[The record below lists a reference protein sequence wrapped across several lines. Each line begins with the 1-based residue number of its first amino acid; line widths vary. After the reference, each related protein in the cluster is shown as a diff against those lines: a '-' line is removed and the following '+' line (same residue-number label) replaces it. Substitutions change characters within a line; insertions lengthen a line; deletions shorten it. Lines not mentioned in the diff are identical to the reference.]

1 MLSSETQF
9 YRASLDSMTKAV
21 SAVVCAVLIV
31 LTIIAPT
38 IVVGILGALLL
49 LVSYAYSPR
58 GYTVAERAIVV
69 RRLVGDARIP
79 LDAVRE
85 ARAATPDDFRGC
97 LRLWGNGGVFG
108 YYGLFRTSKLGNS
121 TWYVTSKK
129 RAVIVVTA
137 AKTVVLSPDDVDGFL
152 AAVHVAAPVTSYRAP
167 QLDSLPSGGVAKWFG
182 GAIGGLVGI
191 AAIAAVAFGLLY
203 SPGPPDCT
211 LTAESLTIHDRFYP
225 VRINR
230 ADVDIAHVRMVD
242 FAVDTEWRPT
252 AREGGFANSHYHSG
266 WFRLANR
273 QKVRLYRADGTRLV
287 LLPPNGHGPAVL
299 LEAKDPDKF
308 IDDLRAAWPLRP

>member
-1 MLSSETQF
+1 M
-9 YRASLDSMTKAV
+9 AKVV
-21 SAVVCAVLIV
+21 SAIVCAVLVV
-31 LTIIAPT
+31 LAVIAPT
-38 IVVGILGALLL
+38 IVVAILGALIL

-58 GYTVAERAIVV
+58 GYAVAERAIVV
-69 RRLVGDARIP
+69 KRLIGDVRIP

-85 ARAATPDDFRGC
+85 ARAATADDFRGC
-97 LRLWGNGGVFG
+97 LRLWGNGGLFG
-108 YYGLFRTSKLGNS
+108 YYGLFRTSALGKS

-129 RAVIVVTA
+129 RAVIVITA

-152 AAVHVAAPVTSYRAP
+152 TAVRASAPVTSIDAP
-167 QLDSLPSGGVAKWFG
+167 PLDSLPSGGMASWFG
-182 GAIGGLVGI
+182 WAIGGLVGL

-225 VRINR
+225 VTISRTSV
-230 ADVDIAHVRMVD
+230 DVAHVRTVD
-242 FAVDTEWRPT
+242 FAVDTDWRPT
-252 AREGGFANSHYHSG
+252 ERTNGFANSHYHSG

-273 QKVRLYRADGTRLV
+273 QKVRLYRAEGTRLV
-287 LLPPNGHGPAVL
+287 LLPPSGDGPAVL
-299 LEAKDPDKF
+299 VEAKDPDKF

>member
-1 MLSSETQF
+1 MLSSDTRG
-9 YRASLDSMTKAV
+9 YPASYDSTTKLI
-21 SAVVCAVLIV
+21 SAIVCAVLIV
-31 LTIIAPT
+31 LAVIAPT
-38 IVVGILGALLL
+38 IVVAVLGALFL

-58 GYTVAERAIVV
+58 GYAIAERAIVV
-69 RRLVGDARIP
+69 KRLVGDARIP

-97 LRLWGNGGVFG
+97 LRLWGNGGLFG
-108 YYGLFRTSKLGNS
+108 YYGLFRTSKLGKS

-152 AAVHVAAPVTSYRAP
+152 AAVRAAAPMTSVNAP
-167 QLDSLPSGGVAKWFG
+167 SLDSLPSGGVASWFG
-182 GAIGGLVGI
+182 SAIGGLVAV
-191 AAIAAVAFGLLY
+191 AAIAAVAFGVLY

-225 VRINR
+225 VTLNR
-230 ADVDIAHVRMVD
+230 ADVDIAHVRTVD

-252 AREGGFANSHYHSG
+252 ARDRGFANSHYHSG

-273 QKVRLYRADGTRLV
+273 QTVRLYRADGARLV
-287 LLPPNGHGPAVL
+287 LLPPSGNGPAVL
-299 LEAKDPDKF
+299 LESKDPDKL